1 MALGITWSLPEDD
14 RHSRTR
20 EELIA
25 QISQNVKAPG
35 GDTLAVGVGRSDVLR
50 SSEEPTVQVREKTRR
65 ISAKRKPIV
74 AALHGSSGRQAAFW
88 FDDEDRGILRE
99 VGMSLYAQG
108 IKPSDNLVLR
118 AALRLMPRDHR
129 LIEQIKVL
137 LERDGRRVRHRD
149 KASE

>member
-1 MALGITWSLPEDD
+1 MSINKK
-14 RHSRTR
+14 
-20 EELIA
+20 ELIA

-35 GDTLAVGVGRSDVLR
+35 DTLTIGVRPDVLR
-50 SSEEPTVQVREKTRR
+50 PSEEPKAQVKEKVRR
-65 ISAKRKPIV
+65 ITSAKSKPV
-74 AALHGSSGRQAAFW
+74 ATALHGSSGRQAAFW
-88 FDDEDRGILRE
+88 LDDEDRGILRE

-137 LERDGRRVRHRD
+137 LDRDGRRVRHRE
-149 KASE
+149 KATE